1 MKTCAIP
8 LFCDNMQTVMRP
20 LFVVSSQAKMA
31 SVDNAAISR
40 RTILP
45 TTDESRAHGL
55 GLWNCLGKIPRPA
68 DAGTPSDRVKML
80 RDAFVKTLSHSA
92 VLDETKKGRID
103 IDPATA
109 PSFISSDIKLQPSCD
124 DSERLSHR
132 SFFHKE

>member
-1 MKTCAIP
+1 MKTRAIP

-31 SVDNAAISR
+31 SVDNAAISL

-55 GLWNCLGKIPRPA
+55 GGCGIVSGTFFA